1 MAPGSDEKT
10 RLEML
15 ECQRGLLTFLGPD
28 NRDGQQELMDLKI
41 GAKKGQCGAEPIA

>member
-15 ECQRGLLTFLGPD
+15 ECQRGLLTCGGPFF
-28 NRDGQQELMDLKI
+28 RDGQQELMDLKFLKI
-41 GAKKGQCGAEPIA
+41 GAKNGAMW